1 MFYCIAMGDFSQR
14 NLDYGTIWNLK
25 REDPNE
31 NQNTYKNWMLD
42 KMSSNKRLWNY
53 RDKYRRRAWKGFFH
67 LLFVTTQWKQTWDE
81 YERASL
87 KSNRSTSFSGK
98 CIFDLWVPVLHFLE
112 WKLCTSAIFLDFKY
126 ELSKSL
132 LTFLSSSQDFIQLS
146 SWCVFKFRNLKWK
159 AVSIDLVLWTFKYEI
174 CTFFTS
180 VLDILSF
187 LDITL
192 ETDIFNPFPLK
203 IHGSKCEGDVLRM
216 SYGRSHRRRSVK

>member
-53 RDKYRRRAWKGFFH
+53 RDKYRRIAWKGFFH

-174 CTFFTS
+174 CTFLYVCTWYLIISGYNFRNRHLQS
-180 VLDILSF
+180 ISF
-187 LDITL
+187 EDPW
-192 ETDIFNPFPLK
+192 F
-203 IHGSKCEGDVLRM
+203 
-216 SYGRSHRRRSVK
+216 